1 MLPSSTLKLSA
12 SALAL
17 SRLYQ
22 HFRERDFPYGLQDS
36 LCTLAPYCCSR
47 VTPLRNGT
55 NTRYG
60 RVASPYPTGTYT
72 PQETPSFA
80 RRDNVKAK
88 AARAPNDAKNQH
100 DARGARS
107 LLSPKLGHFLSSLL
121 PGHGIQGETVVC
133 PLLPLPIAPYC
144 PYIFSCTLLLGIG
157 GYAHLRSTHKRY
169 HSPGSRPPPSCLSSL
184 INAHCLAFRS
194 SVASAHSAGSLLL
207 RTFSFQ

>member
-36 LCTLAPYCCSR
+36 LCTLAPYYCSR

-80 RRDNVKAK
+80 RRDNVT
-88 AARAPNDAKNQH
+88 P
-100 DARGARS
+100 
-107 LLSPKLGHFLSSLL
+107 
-121 PGHGIQGETVVC
+121 
-133 PLLPLPIAPYC
+133 
-144 PYIFSCTLLLGIG
+144 
-157 GYAHLRSTHKRY
+157 
-169 HSPGSRPPPSCLSSL
+169 
-184 INAHCLAFRS
+184 
-194 SVASAHSAGSLLL
+194 
-207 RTFSFQ
+207 